1 MDLFSPVVPA
11 DKLHSNFVNVIKPS
25 RVGERAVVQSWAEG
39 FPDRDGKFIKEF
51 QTTFNSSFWEIYLH
65 GVFKDY
71 GFKMDW
77 TKASP
82 DFHLITANG
91 EVIVEA
97 VTANAANGSIAEWE
111 KTAPMTQ
118 EVLDKNFWP
127 LNREAM
133 IRLSNALSK
142 KARKYTESYS
152 KLPHV
157 KGRPFVIAVAPFE
170 QPDFQFQYDRPIRA
184 LLYNDYVDESAFLR
198 EPHLYPSGPPSVAL
212 GSIDKDNGATIDL
225 GIFLDDQWEEVSA
238 VIFSCAATWG
248 KAVAMSSHPA
258 LGFINTTWGGPKG
271 PYPQSASIGK
281 PSEKITDGLQI
292 FHNPYAKYPLDPAV
306 LRGPRVVQH
315 YQSAEGYVH
324 ENHDN
329 CLQFRNTFSINLK

>member
-25 RVGERAVVQSWAEG
+25 RVGERAVVQGWAEG

-82 DFHLITANG
+82 DFHLIAANG

-97 VTANAANGSIAEWE
+97 VTANAASGSIAEWE
-111 KTAPMTQ
+111 KKAPMTK

-142 KARKYTESYS
+142 KSRKYTDVYS

-157 KGRPFVIAVAPFE
+157 KGKPFVIAVVPFE

-184 LLYNDYVDESAFLR
+184 LLYDDYVDETAFLK
-198 EPHLYPSGPPSVAL
+198 EPHLYPNGPPSVAL
-212 GSIDKDNGATIDL
+212 GSIEKDNGATIDL

-258 LGFINTTWGGPKG
+258 LGFINTTWGGPEG
-271 PYPQSASIGK
+271 PYPKSASMGK
-281 PSEKITDGLQI
+281 PSEKITDGLQV

-306 LRGPRVVQH
+306 FRLPRVVQH
-315 YQSAEGYVH
+315 YQGVEGYVH